1 MKFKIDADVT
11 DQSRDMP
18 ILSLNQED
26 ETEQFYYNKLSADAI
41 KLQHS
46 VMMQDVRR
54 ATLDHPDLLFVKDS
68 KVITGVGERV
78 RFRLPFIK
86 SVPFDEIITEKIIE
100 MYGKRTLCV
109 IYHIWIGGVS
119 MTASFT
125 PIDDL
130 YRNKV
135 RNHFIDS
142 FIDQL

>member
-26 ETEQFYYNKLSADAI
+26 ETEMFYYDKLSADAI
-41 KLQHS
+41 KLQLS
-46 VMMQDVRR
+46 DMMHDVRT
-54 ATLDHPDLLFVKDS
+54 ATLDHPDLLFAKNS
-68 KVITGVGERV
+68 KVITGIDRRV
-78 RFRLPFIK
+78 RMGLSFSK
-86 SVPFDEIITEKIIE
+86 TVPFTEIITEKIIE
-100 MYGKRTLCV
+100 TYGKRTLCV
-109 IYHIWIGGVS
+109 VYHIWIGDKS
-119 MTASFT
+119 MTASFA